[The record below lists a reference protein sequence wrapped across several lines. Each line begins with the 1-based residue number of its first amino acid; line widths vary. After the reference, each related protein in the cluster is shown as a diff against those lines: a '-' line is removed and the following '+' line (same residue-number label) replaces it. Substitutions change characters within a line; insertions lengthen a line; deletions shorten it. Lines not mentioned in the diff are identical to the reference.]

1 MSKIEGQVFTDKLE
15 ALRYARGSAGK
26 FFETYGMVKE
36 AYRQPLYVV
45 AASEHQANLLLV
57 EYLMPLDKWDR
68 KKVNEQYIAALED
81 EMDSKS
87 EEHEDQPSGS

>member
-1 MSKIEGQVFTDKLE
+1 VSKIEGQVFTDKLE

-26 FFETYGMVKE
+26 FFETSGVVE
-36 AYRQPLYVV
+36 GDERQSIYVV
-45 AASEHQANLLLV
+45 AASEHQAVLLLV
-57 EYLMPLDKWDR
+57 EFLMPLDKWDR

>member
-15 ALRYARGSAGK
+15 ALRYARGSSGK

-57 EYLMPLDKWDR
+57 EYLMPLDQWNR
-68 KKVNEQYIAALED
+68 KQVNEQYIAALED
-81 EMDSKS
+81 EMAKTP
-87 EEHEDQPSGS
+87 EGAA

>member
-26 FFETYGMVKE
+26 FFETSGVVDGSE
-36 AYRQPLYVV
+36 RQPLYVV

-81 EMDSKS
+81 EMDSKA
-87 EEHEDQPSGS
+87 EDEDHGES

>member
-1 MSKIEGQVFTDKLE
+1 MSKVEGQVFTDKLE

-26 FFETYGMVKE
+26 FFETFGVVAAAHK
-36 AYRQPLYVV
+36 QPLYVV

-81 EMDSKS
+81 EMDSKES
-87 EEHEDQPSGS
+87 SSGE

>member
-1 MSKIEGQVFTDKLE
+1 MSKTEGKVFTDKLE

-26 FFETYGMVKE
+26 FFETSGIME
-36 AYRQPLYVV
+36 DAPHLYVV

-57 EYLMPLDKWDR
+57 EYLMPLDQLNR
-68 KKVNEQYIAALED
+68 KQVNEQYIAELED

-87 EEHEDQPSGS
+87 EEAEDNPSGA

>member
-26 FFETYGMVKE
+26 FFETSGVVAAAHK
-36 AYRQPLYVV
+36 QPLYVV

-57 EYLMPLDKWDR
+57 EYLMPLEKWDR

-81 EMDSKS
+81 EMAKTP
-87 EEHEDQPSGS
+87 EGAA